1 MLFELIDSKKICDSC
16 FVDGKIIPLSEA
28 NDLSHTWDYSS
39 LLNDKQYNLAKLY
52 AGTKNIED
60 AVSNESRENYLIY
73 KNKVRSYLKSFK
85 TAQVSL
91 DTNCFFDLVPPYFLR
106 ELFMVRSMMLNEIF
120 EKYEKP
126 DNYDFLY
133 DLNTM
138 IYEIAEREVKI
149 DLTKLLQAAN
159 ITAYKNVDKIKK
171 KVRYNMF
178 GAITGRLST
187 EHDSFP
193 ILTLSKNLRGIVQ
206 PTNDFL
212 LELDFNAFEPRI
224 LIALNGKEQP
234 KEDLHDW
241 NKDNI
246 FIGMS
251 RDDSKKKFLAWLYDS
266 KGVVK
271 LNDSQKKKANA
282 IYNKDQI
289 KKKYYNGNLVKN
301 YFGREIKADEDHSLN
316 YIVQSTA
323 ADIFLR
329 QAIKVNKLLE
339 GKKSFIKF
347 LIHDSVVLDISK
359 EDIGMLKDV
368 FDTFSDTDL
377 GKLMIKKKLGKNF
390 LDMRKI

>member
-16 FVDGKIIPLSEA
+16 YVDGKIMPFNEA
-28 NDLSHTWDYSS
+28 ENLSHTWDYSS

-60 AVSNESRENYLIY
+60 AVSNESRENYIIY

-91 DTNCFFDLVPPYFLR
+91 DNNCFFDLVPPYFLR

-133 DLNTM
+133 DLNKM
-138 IYEIAEREVKI
+138 IYEIAERDVKI
-149 DLTKLLQAAN
+149 DLSKLLETAN
-159 ITAYKNVDKIKK
+159 ISAYKNIDKIKK
-171 KVRYNMF
+171 KVKYNMF

-193 ILTLSKNLRGIVQ
+193 ILTLSKNLRGVIQ
-206 PTNDFL
+206 PANDFL

-241 NKDNI
+241 NRDNI
-246 FIGMS
+246 FLGMS
-251 RDDSKKKFLAWLYDS
+251 REDSKKKFLAWLYDS
-266 KGVVK
+266 KGTVK
-271 LNDSQKKKANA
+271 LIDSQKRKLNSL
-282 IYNKDQI
+282 YNKEQI
-289 KKKYYNGNLVKN
+289 KKMYYDENLVKN
-301 YFGREIKADEDHSLN
+301 YFGREVKSDEDHCLN

-323 ADIFLR
+323 ADVFLR
-329 QAIKVNKLLE
+329 QAIKINKLLE
-339 GKKSFIKF
+339 GKNSFIKF
-347 LIHDSVVLDISK
+347 LIHDSIVLDVSK
-359 EDIGMLKDV
+359 EDIGMLTDI
-368 FDTFSDTDL
+368 FNTFSDTDL
-377 GKLMIKKKLGKNF
+377 GKIMIKKKLGKNF
-390 LDMRKI
+390 ADMRKI

>member
-171 KVRYNMF
+171 KVKYNMF

-212 LELDFNAFEPRI
+212 LELDFNTFEPRI

-377 GKLMIKKKLGKNF
+377 GKLMIKKKFGKNF